1 MFNVY
6 KKKPLL
12 CRTKGAVLFRRWLK
26 YLMNMKTDTQCLMKE
41 FLYSAT
47 QNTHTHFQQAN
58 SSLCVCTSCH
68 SHDVS
73 NPPTSTCVRRGFQ
86 LSHNFSCPLPFWQC
100 VCVRWQY
107 STRVE
112 LRITSEIKQNQNLP
126 VLVCKLCSALLLL
139 FSPVGNVRP
148 RCSDWFIL
156 HL

>member
-1 MFNVY
+1 MY
-6 KKKPLL
+6 IKKNIAMSDKRCRVIQKVAQVLDEHENRHTMSDERVSLL
-12 CRTKGAVLFRRWLK
+12 CHTKH
-26 YLMNMKTDTQCLMKE
+26 
-41 FLYSAT
+41 
-47 QNTHTHFQQAN
+47 THTHFQQAN

-68 SHDVS
+68 SHAVS